1 MNKGVERFLDYMTVE
16 RGVSSNT
23 LAAYRNDL
31 DQLVDFIVSRYSI
44 TDASNL
50 WKHVNDQIVVAYVS
64 WLHELSYSDATR
76 ARKIAATKSM
86 FSFLVDEGVIAMD
99 PTENLHS
106 QRVGRSLPHPI
117 SADEIEKLLALP
129 SQDDDPESLRDM
141 AMLELIYATGMR
153 VTELISLDLDD
164 LDLDG
169 GSVRCFGKGG
179 KERIIPIHEAA
190 ISAIQTY
197 IRDGRGSRQNNKS
210 ARAVF
215 LNRRGG
221 RLTRQGFWLLL
232 KDRAHQAGLYHRIT
246 PHTLRHSFATHLLSG
261 GAQLRHVQELLG
273 HASIATT
280 QVYTHLTS
288 EHVRTEYEKAHPR
301 A

>member
-1 MNKGVERFLDYMTVE
+1 MNKGIERFLDYMTVE
-16 RGVSSNT
+16 RGVASNT

-31 DQLVDFIVSRYSI
+31 DQLVDFIVSHYSI
-44 TDASNL
+44 TYDGNL
-50 WKHVNDQIVVAYVS
+50 WNHVNDQMVIAYVS

-117 SADEIEKLLALP
+117 SADEVEKLLAIP
-129 SQDDDPESLRDM
+129 SKDDDPESLRDM

-190 ISAIQTY
+190 ISAIKTY
-197 IRDGRGSRQNNKS
+197 LRDGRGSRQNTKS

-221 RLTRQGFWLLL
+221 RLTRQGFWL
-232 KDRAHQAGLYHRIT
+232 
-246 PHTLRHSFATHLLSG
+246 
-261 GAQLRHVQELLG
+261 
-273 HASIATT
+273 
-280 QVYTHLTS
+280 
-288 EHVRTEYEKAHPR
+288 
-301 A
+301 

>member
-1 MNKGVERFLDYMTVE
+1 MNKGIERFLDYMTVE
-16 RGVSSNT
+16 RGVASNT

-31 DQLVDFIVSRYSI
+31 DQLVDFIVSHYSI
-44 TDASNL
+44 TYDGNL
-50 WKHVNDQIVVAYVS
+50 WNHVNDQMVIAYVS

-99 PTENLHS
+99 PTENLRS

-117 SADEIEKLLALP
+117 SADEIEKLLAIPLK
-129 SQDDDPESLRDM
+129 DDDPESLRDM

-190 ISAIQTY
+190 ISAIKTY
-197 IRDGRGSRQNNKS
+197 LRDGRGSRQNTKS

-232 KDRAHQAGLYHRIT
+232 KDRAHQAGLYNRIT